1 MHHLKDDDLEEVR
14 GSEMLQEKLKDG
26 IVLCKLINT
35 LQPGIIPKINES
47 KQPFKQMENINNFLS
62 ACEKYGCK
70 RGDLFQ
76 TVSLYEG
83 VNMPEV
89 LNGIFALGRK
99 ATQKGAVGIG
109 PKESEEN
116 KRNFS
121 EAKLREGD
129 SHIGLQAGYNKGAS
143 QAGQNF
149 GKTRSI
155 LD

>member
-1 MHHLKDDDLEEVR
+1 
-14 GSEMLQEKLKDG
+14 MLQEKLKDG
-26 IVLCKLINT
+26 ILLCKLMNAI
-35 LQPGIIPKINES
+35 QPNSITKINES

-62 ACEKYGCK
+62 ACEAYGCK

-76 TVSLYEG
+76 TVSLYDG
-83 VNMPEV
+83 INMPEV

-99 ATQKGAVGIG
+99 ANQKGIRGIG
-109 PKESEEN
+109 PKESDQN

-121 EAKLREGD
+121 EEKLRAGD
-129 SHIGLQAGYNKGAS
+129 GHIGLQAGYSKGAS

-149 GKTRSI
+149 GKTRAI

>member
-1 MHHLKDDDLEEVR
+1 MHHLKNDDLEEIR
-14 GSEMLQEKLKDG
+14 GAEMLHEKLKDG
-26 IVLCKLINT
+26 IILCKLINA

-62 ACEKYGCK
+62 ACETYGCK

-76 TVSLYEG
+76 TVSLYEA

-99 ATQKGAVGIG
+99 AGQKGAIGIG
-109 PKESEEN
+109 PKESQAN
-116 KRNFS
+116 KREFTD
-121 EAKLREGD
+121 EQLRAGEGV
-129 SHIGLQAGYNKGAS
+129 IGLQMGSNKGAS

-149 GKTRSI
+149 GKTRAI
-155 LD
+155 ID